1 MGKLKKSV
9 SVILA
14 AVLMLSVMLIAPVTA
29 YATTQN
35 YDLVIGK
42 SYTKTVPEPTTL
54 YGMVLDQ
61 TYHVYSFTMTSASN
75 VKVTFTPKG
84 ASQHWSLRS
93 TDYNVSTGTQNGGV
107 YGCYLPKDKTYSITV
122 SGAGKYTLRVDTD
135 APDVI
140 STKSKSCKIGDSKKT
155 VAFTY
160 TGTDGYAKDNLTVG
174 SKNKKVATVSY
185 EITAANKGKFT
196 ITPKAA
202 GKTYIMLRMKG
213 SNTIKFTVYVT
224 QSYWFIA
231 KGSTQKAPAPIG
243 ISKPKWSSAN
253 KKVAVINKKTGKVRA
268 KKGGRVNFTA
278 KKGKVNFRITGVVT
292 DYIVIGKRAYRQ
304 LKDIVNNPEKLKI
317 YNVYSG
323 YSKQIYSGQKV
334 PVVMVDYGSTNE
346 NGAMIR
352 HKIVAWY
359 DDVYEVHYA
368 NNWSVDNI
376 IGRRRID
383 PSKIK

>member
-1 MGKLKKSV
+1 M
-9 SVILA
+9 
-14 AVLMLSVMLIAPVTA
+14 
-29 YATTQN
+29 
-35 YDLVIGK
+35 
-42 SYTKTVPEPTTL
+42 
-54 YGMVLDQ
+54 
-61 TYHVYSFTMTSASN
+61 
-75 VKVTFTPKG
+75 
-84 ASQHWSLRS
+84 
-93 TDYNVSTGTQNGGV
+93 
-107 YGCYLPKDKTYSITV
+107 
-122 SGAGKYTLRVDTD
+122 
-135 APDVI
+135 
-140 STKSKSCKIGDSKKT
+140 
-155 VAFTY
+155 
-160 TGTDGYAKDNLTVG
+160 
-174 SKNKKVATVSY
+174 
-185 EITAANKGKFT
+185 
-196 ITPKAA
+196 
-202 GKTYIMLRMKG
+202 
-213 SNTIKFTVYVT
+213 
-224 QSYWFIA
+224 
-231 KGSTQKAPAPIG
+231 
-243 ISKPKWSSAN
+243 
-253 KKVAVINKKTGKVRA
+253 
-268 KKGGRVNFTA
+268 NFTA